1 MVVVLA
7 VCLLALGEV
16 EYHQVGVSQTGIA
29 LHQEEVTSLRKVVVL
44 QVKALDALELVYRQA
59 VNKLLIALLN
69 LERQMVVRILVYQ
82 IIYAGITHEQLQ
94 VLVIAIYG
102 TLLQSLCV
110 KILIK
115 LTNLGNID
123 VGELL
128 DFAIRLQE
136 VGEDLVS
143 SLGMVAYL
151 ALSGALLAVGDEV

>member
-1 MVVVLA
+1 MIVVLA
-7 VCLLALGEV
+7 ICLLALGEI
-16 EYHQVGVSQTGIA
+16 ECHQVGVSQAGIA
-29 LHQEEVTSLRKVVVL
+29 LHQEEVSSLRKVVVL

-59 VNKLLIALLN
+59 IYKLLVTLLN

-82 IIYAGITHEQLQ
+82 IIYAGITHEKLQ
-94 VLVIAIYG
+94 VLVIAIDG

-128 DFAIRLQE
+128 DFSIRLQE

-151 ALSGALLAVGDEV
+151 ALSGAFFAVGDEV